1 MTTASMGAVAA
12 QSDDFVCA
20 GCGQHLEV
28 QEANRLLAS
37 TAGIAAGYAAL
48 HFTRHLHLTLGWA
61 APVLFALLGY
71 GCVSALVLMLT
82 ADVVLKPVQTQA
94 VTPVESGHGH
104 GHH

>member
-1 MTTASMGAVAA
+1 
-12 QSDDFVCA
+12 
-20 GCGQHLEV
+20 
-28 QEANRLLAS
+28 
-37 TAGIAAGYAAL
+37 
-48 HFTRHLHLTLGWA
+48 
-61 APVLFALLGY
+61 LLGY